1 MHGGACEAVRM
12 GRGGQI
18 AAGAAGALVLA
29 LVLAQ
34 LILPRVAAS
43 RISSRIGRY
52 GKVQSVSVSAWPA
65 VELLWGHVGSV
76 RVRAGN
82 LSLSPEQ
89 AAALLWEARG
99 TVSMEVSAQSVLL
112 GSLPLTD
119 ASLRKRGSALSAQAV
134 ASEAAVKEALPPGFS
149 VQLLRSEGGEVEV
162 KATGA
167 LFGVGASV
175 NALAGASEG
184 KLVAHPL
191 GFLVEALQLTLF
203 SNAHVYVQGV
213 GASVRSETPLS
224 YELTMSA
231 SLR

>member
-1 MHGGACEAVRM
+1 M
-12 GRGGQI
+12 GKGGQI
-18 AAGAAGALVLA
+18 AAGVAGAIVLA
-29 LVLAQ
+29 LALAQ

-76 RVRAGN
+76 HVRAG
-82 LSLSPEQ
+82 SLALNPAQ
-89 AAALLWEARG
+89 AASLLWEARG
-99 TVSMEVSAQSVLL
+99 TASMDVSAESVQL
-112 GSLPLTD
+112 GSLRLTD
-119 ASLRKRGSALSAQAV
+119 ASVRKRGSALSAQAV
-134 ASEAAVKEALPPGFS
+134 ASEAAVRAALPPGFG
-149 VQLLRSEGGEVEV
+149 VRLLRSEGGEVEV
-162 KATGA
+162 RATGA

-175 NALAGASEG
+175 IAVAGASVG

-191 GFLVEALQLTLF
+191 GFLVQALQLTLF
-203 SNAHVYVQGV
+203 SDPHVYVRGV
-213 GASVRSETPLS
+213 GASVRGEAPLS